1 MSLSKI
7 KLTNQLFYWISS
19 VSLLFHNPGVG
30 SLLAKEEV
38 TARWRCFV
46 QVLDLLLSIYREWFP

>member
-46 QVLDLLLSIYREWFP
+46 QVLDLLLSIYRE